1 MKVIGLIGVSAGNPS
16 AEYYRLINQEVM
28 QRLGAAHCAE
38 LLMYSL
44 GLCPVPEL
52 EQQEKWDELAGVL
65 MDAIKRLERAGTDF
79 VIIASNTLHKVADQL
94 EQFISIPLLHISDVL
109 QKRLKRAGFQL
120 WGFWPL
126 AL

>member
-1 MKVIGLIGVSAGNPS
+1 
-16 AEYYRLINQEVM
+16 M

-38 LLMYSL
+38 LIMYSL
-44 GLCPVPEL
+44 DFCPVAEL

-94 EQFISIPLLHISDVL
+94 EQFISIPLLHIADVL

>member
-1 MKVIGLIGVSAGNPS
+1 
-16 AEYYRLINQEVM
+16 
-28 QRLGAAHCAE
+28 
-38 LLMYSL
+38 MYSL
-44 GLCPVPEL
+44 DFCPVPEL

-65 MDAIKRLERAGTDF
+65 MDAIKRLERAGADF

-94 EQFISIPLLHISDVL
+94 EQFISIPLLHIADVL
-109 QKRLKRAGFQL
+109 QKRFKRAGFQL